1 MFGRR
6 KRNEGFEWRDYVRTT
21 ILVRRKNRRD
31 RVGDVAKG
39 AVGNLKAAGQR
50 GAAAGAVGAQAFGRG
65 AAAAGQKGV
74 AYGAAGLRAADSKL
88 RAGLPVLGSG
98 LRTFAVTVYTLLIAL
113 VVAALRA
120 LAWLW
125 GVLSP
130 LLAGAW
136 RRLDPVVE
144 LLRQPSLSV
153 PLAIAGVVAVLGAAG
168 RIASKRGD
176 SDALIALLIGALIL
190 CALLAAR
197 WYQERPEWLDS
208 WLEDGIRLGEGS
220 ATLLRALAVA
230 AAFLIVVGA
239 TLVGWRAIS
248 GTAGSGRP
256 VRDASTAEG
265 RGVALTGDTLRVGRV
280 TLRLSGIEAPVPGQ
294 TCAAADQSTWRCDAA
309 ARDALARVL
318 AKGRIRCKLG
328 SSDDDGRRF
337 ATCQSG
343 EYDVA
348 AELVSGGHVFAT
360 SGLFTSYGSL
370 ESAARANRAGVW
382 VGEAARP
389 DDYRAQKW
397 EEAKR
402 EAPDGCP
409 IKGNM
414 RGGRRV
420 YTLPWTQG
428 YEHVR
433 MSGKGD
439 RWFCSESE
447 ARQAG
452 WKPSEQ
458 S

>member
-1 MFGRR
+1 MFGWR
-6 KRNEGFEWRDYVRTT
+6 KRNDGFEWREYVRTT
-21 ILVRRKNRRD
+21 ILVRRRNRRD
-31 RVGDVAKG
+31 RVGEVARG
-39 AVGNLKAAGQR
+39 AVENLKAVGQR
-50 GAAAGAVGAQAFGRG
+50 GAAAGAVGAHALGRG
-65 AAAAGQKGV
+65 AAAAGQKGM

-88 RAGLPVLGSG
+88 RTGLPVLGSG
-98 LRTFAVTVYTLLIAL
+98 LWAFAVTLYTLLLAMFVAL
-113 VVAALRA
+113 FRA
-120 LAWLW
+120 VAWLW
-125 GVLSP
+125 SVLSP
-130 LLAGAW
+130 LLAAAW
-136 RRLDPVVE
+136 RRLDPVFE

-190 CALLAAR
+190 CVLLAAR
-197 WYQERPEWLDS
+197 WYEERPQWLDS
-208 WLEDGIRLGEGS
+208 WLEDRIRLGEGS
-220 ATLLRALAVA
+220 ATLLRTLAVA
-230 AAFLIVVGA
+230 TAFLIVVGGV
-239 TLVGWRAIS
+239 LVGWRAIS
-248 GTAGSGRP
+248 GIGGSARP
-256 VRDASTAEG
+256 VRDANTVEG
-265 RGVALTGDTLRVGRV
+265 RGAALSGDTLRVGRV
-280 TLRLSGIEAPVPGQ
+280 AVRLSGIEAPVPGQ
-294 TCAAADQSTWRCDAA
+294 TCSGADQSTWRCDTA

-328 SSDDDGRRF
+328 SADDDGRRSG
-337 ATCQSG
+337 TCHSG
-343 EYDVA
+343 DKDIA

-370 ESAARANRAGVW
+370 ESAARANKAGIW
-382 VGEAARP
+382 SGEATRP

-397 EEAKR
+397 EEARR

-414 RGGRRV
+414 KGGRRV

-433 MSGKGD
+433 MGGKGD

-452 WKPSEQ
+452 WKPSEP

>member
-1 MFGRR
+1 MFGWR
-6 KRNEGFEWRDYVRTT
+6 KRNDGFEWRDYVRTT

-31 RVGDVAKG
+31 RVGDAAKG
-39 AVGNLKAAGQR
+39 AVENLKAAGQR
-50 GAAAGAVGAQAFGRG
+50 GAAAGAVGAQALGRG

-98 LRTFAVTVYTLLIAL
+98 FRTIAVTLYTLLLAL
-113 VVAALRA
+113 VAGLFRA
-120 LAWLW
+120 VAWLW
-125 GVLSP
+125 SVLSP
-130 LLAGAW
+130 LLAAGW
-136 RRLDPVVE
+136 RRLDPVFE

-153 PLAIAGVVAVLGAAG
+153 PLAIAGGVAVLGAAG
-168 RIASKRGD
+168 RMASKRGD

-197 WYQERPEWLDS
+197 WHEERPQWLDS

-220 ATLLRALAVA
+220 ATLVRALAVA
-230 AAFLIVVGA
+230 TAFLIVVGA
-239 TLVGWRAIS
+239 ALVGWRAI
-248 GTAGSGRP
+248 GGIAGSSRP
-256 VRDASTAEG
+256 VRDASTVEG
-265 RGVALTGDTLRVGRV
+265 RGVALSGDTLRLGRV
-280 TLRLSGIEAPVPGQ
+280 TVRLSGIEAPVPGQ
-294 TCAAADQSTWRCDAA
+294 ACAAADQTTWRCDTA

-328 SSDDDGRRF
+328 SSDEDGRRF
-337 ATCQSG
+337 GTCHSG
-343 EYDVA
+343 ENDVA

-370 ESAARANRAGVW
+370 ESAARANKVGIWR
-382 VGEAARP
+382 GEAARP

-414 RGGRRV
+414 RGGRRI

-428 YEHVR
+428 YEQVR

-452 WKPSEQ
+452 WKPFEQ